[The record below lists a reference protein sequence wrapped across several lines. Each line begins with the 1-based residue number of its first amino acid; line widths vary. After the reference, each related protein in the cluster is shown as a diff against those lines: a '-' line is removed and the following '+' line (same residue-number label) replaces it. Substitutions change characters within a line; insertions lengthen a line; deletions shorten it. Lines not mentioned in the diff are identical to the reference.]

1 MASER
6 EITELHPGDRPGA
19 EAYTAVW
26 NAVLPRYPITP
37 DELERSRQRRSDDL
51 RLVARL
57 DWAVAGCGAAIR
69 SDLPGRTYM
78 GAVVLPEHRRRGLGR
93 GLLERVVAAAQGH
106 GSEILAAGLEEG
118 DADGKAFAERFR
130 FREVLREVEVARAL
144 GAEDV
149 EPSPLDG
156 IEVVPLES
164 RPDLLGETYD
174 LVSATM
180 PEMPL
185 HAPFTMPSYERW
197 LEEEATGKDV
207 ITGGTLVALDAGRVV
222 GFAGLVRRAADPLLA
237 EHGFTGVAATHRGR
251 GIATL
256 LKRSQ
261 IAWAARSGYRELMTA
276 TQFGNAPMRAINDR
290 LGYEPRPAWIRV
302 EARLEDVEAALAA
315 SA

>member
-1 MASER
+1 MTESER
-6 EITELHPGDRPGA
+6 EITELPPGDRHGA

-37 DELERSRQRRSDDL
+37 DELERSRQRRSDDV

-93 GLLERVVAAAQGH
+93 GLLERVVVAARGH

-118 DADGKAFAERFR
+118 DVDGEAFAERFGL
-130 FREVLREVEVARAL
+130 REVLREVEVVRTLRADE
-144 GAEDV
+144 AEP
-149 EPSPLDG
+149 PSLPG
-156 IEVVPLES
+156 IEVVPLEQ
-164 RPDLLGETYD
+164 RPDLLASTYE
-174 LVSATM
+174 LVAATM

-185 HAPFTMPSYERW
+185 HAPFSMPAYGRW
-197 LEEEATGKDV
+197 LEEDATGDDV
-207 ITGGTLVALDAGRVV
+207 IAGGTLVALDEGQVV
-222 GFAGLVRRAADPLLA
+222 GFAGLVRRAADPHLA

-261 IAWAARSGYRELMTA
+261 IAWAARAGYRELMTA
-276 TQFGNAPMRAINDR
+276 TQFANAPMRAINDR
-290 LGYEPRPAWIRV
+290 LGYEAQPAWIRV
-302 EARLEDVEAALAA
+302 EAPLEEIESALR
-315 SA
+315 

>member
-1 MASER
+1 MTEDER
-6 EITELHPGDRPGA
+6 EITELRRDDRSGS
-19 EAYTAVW
+19 EAYAAVW

-37 DELERSRQRRSDDL
+37 AELERSRQRRPDDL

-69 SDLPGRTYM
+69 SDLPARTYM

-93 GLLERVVAAAQGH
+93 GLLERVVAAARGH
-106 GSEILAAGLEEG
+106 GSEILAAGVEEG
-118 DADGKAFAERFR
+118 DVGGEAFAARFG
-130 FREVLREVEVARAL
+130 FREVLREVEVVRRLRADEVEPPPL
-144 GAEDV
+144 DDV
-149 EPSPLDG
+149 E
-156 IEVVPLES
+156 VAPLES
-164 RPDLLGETYD
+164 RPDLLPETYD

-185 HAPFTMPSYERW
+185 HAPLTMPAYDRW
-197 LEEEATGKDV
+197 LEEDATGEDV
-207 ITGGTLVALDAGRVV
+207 IGGGTLIALDGGRVV

-276 TQFGNAPMRAINDR
+276 TQFDNAPMRAINDR
-290 LGYEPRPAWIRV
+290 LGYEAQPAWIRV
-302 EARLEDVEAALAA
+302 EVPLDEVEGALSAR
-315 SA
+315 